1 MRQAYREVMDHIAVT
16 EEMRER
22 VLCHIRN
29 MDLPSAKV
37 QARRIWMRR
46 LAAAACF
53 AVLVVGAVTLPRI
66 HTPSQG
72 ENPGVEHGVWERT
85 QTASLEELSQE
96 VGFAVE
102 GLESLP
108 FPVVE
113 TSYTAYGKEM
123 AEVTYMGETQSLVYR
138 KTMGSADPSGDYT
151 AYSQV
156 LVLELE
162 TGTVTLKGEEGSY
175 CLALWEDGTY
185 SYSARASEGYS
196 QDQWAQL
203 LESAEARPH

>member
-16 EEMRER
+16 EDMRER
-22 VLCHIRN
+22 VLQHIRT
-29 MDLPSAKV
+29 MDLPAAKDKTRTV
-37 QARRIWMRR
+37 WTRR

-53 AVLVVGAVTLPRI
+53 AVLVVGAVTLPQI

-72 ENPGVEHGVWERT
+72 ENPPEVEHGVWNRT
-85 QTASLEELSQE
+85 QAASLEELSQV

-102 GLESLP
+102 GLETLP

-123 AEVTYMGETQSLVYR
+123 AEVTYTGETQSLVYR
-138 KTMGSADPSGDYT
+138 KTAGSTDPSGDYT
-151 AYSQV
+151 AYSHV

-185 SYSARASEGYS
+185 SYSARASQGYS
-196 QDQWAQL
+196 QDQWVQL
-203 LESAEARPH
+203 LESGA

>member
-1 MRQAYREVMDHIAVT
+1 MRQAYREAMDHVAVT
-16 EEMRER
+16 GEMRER
-22 VLCHIRN
+22 VLRHIRA
-29 MDLPSAKV
+29 MDLPAAK
-37 QARRIWMRR
+37 ASTRRVWTRR

-53 AVLVVGAVTLPRI
+53 AVLVAGAAALPRI

-72 ENPGVEHGVWERT
+72 ENPPGVEHGVWNRT
-85 QTASLEELSQE
+85 QAASLEELSQV
-96 VGFAVE
+96 VGFGVE
-102 GLESLP
+102 GLETLP

-123 AEVTYMGETQSLVYR
+123 AEVTYTGETQSLVYR
-138 KTMGSADPSGDYT
+138 KATGSGDPSGDYT
-151 AYSQV
+151 AYSHV

-175 CLALWEDGTY
+175 CLALWEDGSY
-185 SYSARASEGYS
+185 SYSARTSEGYS

-203 LESAEARPH
+203 LESAR

>member
-16 EEMRER
+16 DEMRER
-22 VLCHIRN
+22 VLYPIRT
-29 MDLPSAKV
+29 MDLSAAKV
-37 QARRIWMRR
+37 RRRRVWTRR

-53 AVLVVGAVTLPRI
+53 AVLVAGAVALPQI
-66 HTPSQG
+66 NTPSQG
-72 ENPGVEHGVWERT
+72 ENPPGVEHGVWNRT
-85 QTASLEELSQE
+85 QAASLEELSRL
-96 VGFAVE
+96 VGFEVE

-108 FPVVE
+108 FPVME

-123 AEVTYMGETQSLVYR
+123 AEVTYTGETQSLVYR
-138 KTMGSADPSGDYT
+138 KTADSGDPSGDYT
-151 AYSQV
+151 AYSHV

-175 CLALWEDGTY
+175 CLALWEDGAY

-203 LESAEARPH
+203 LESAG

>member
-16 EEMRER
+16 EDMRER
-22 VLCHIRN
+22 VLQHIRT
-29 MDLPSAKV
+29 MDLPAAKAKTRTV
-37 QARRIWMRR
+37 WTRR

-53 AVLVVGAVTLPRI
+53 AVLVVGAVTLPQI

-72 ENPGVEHGVWERT
+72 ENPPEVEHGVWNRT
-85 QTASLEELSQE
+85 QAASLEELSQV

-102 GLESLP
+102 GLETLP

-123 AEVTYMGETQSLVYR
+123 AEVTYTGETQSLVYR
-138 KTMGSADPSGDYT
+138 KTAGSTDTSGDYT
-151 AYSQV
+151 AYSHV

-185 SYSARASEGYS
+185 SYSARTSQGYS
-196 QDQWAQL
+196 QDQWVQL
-203 LESAEARPH
+203 LESGA

>member
-16 EEMRER
+16 EDMRER
-22 VLCHIRN
+22 VLQHIRT
-29 MDLPSAKV
+29 MDLPAAKDR
-37 QARRIWMRR
+37 ARTVWTRR

-72 ENPGVEHGVWERT
+72 ENPPEVEHGVWNRT
-85 QTASLEELSQE
+85 QAASLEELSQV

-102 GLESLP
+102 GLETLP

-123 AEVTYMGETQSLVYR
+123 AEVTYTGETQSLVYR
-138 KTMGSADPSGDYT
+138 KTAGSTDPSGDYT
-151 AYSQV
+151 AYSHV

-185 SYSARASEGYS
+185 SYSARASQGYS
-196 QDQWAQL
+196 QDQWVQL
-203 LESAEARPH
+203 LESGA

>member
-16 EEMRER
+16 QEMRER
-22 VLCHIRN
+22 VLHHIRA
-29 MDLPSAKV
+29 MDLPAAK
-37 QARRIWMRR
+37 ARARMIWTRR

-53 AVLVVGAVTLPRI
+53 AVLAVGAVALPRI
-66 HTPSQG
+66 NTPSQ
-72 ENPGVEHGVWERT
+72 EQNPPGVEHGVWNRT
-85 QTASLEELSQE
+85 QTASLEELSQV

-108 FPVVE
+108 FPVME

-123 AEVTYMGETQSLVYR
+123 AEVTYTGETQSLVYR
-138 KTMGSADPSGDYT
+138 KTAGSTDPSGDYT
-151 AYSQV
+151 AYSHV

-162 TGTVTLKGEEGSY
+162 TGIVTLKGEEESY

-196 QDQWAQL
+196 QDQWAQM
-203 LESAEARPH
+203 LEPAE

>member
-16 EEMRER
+16 EDMRER
-22 VLCHIRN
+22 VLQHIRT
-29 MDLPSAKV
+29 MDLPAAKDR
-37 QARRIWMRR
+37 ARTVWTRR

-53 AVLVVGAVTLPRI
+53 AVLVVGAVTLPQI

-72 ENPGVEHGVWERT
+72 ENPPEVEHGVWNRT
-85 QTASLEELSQE
+85 QAASLEELSQV

-102 GLESLP
+102 GLETLP

-123 AEVTYMGETQSLVYR
+123 AEVTYTGETQSLVYR
-138 KTMGSADPSGDYT
+138 KTAGSTDPSGDYT
-151 AYSQV
+151 AYSHV

-185 SYSARASEGYS
+185 SYSARTSQGYS
-196 QDQWAQL
+196 QDQWVQL
-203 LESAEARPH
+203 LESGA

>member
-1 MRQAYREVMDHIAVT
+1 MILRQAYREVMDHIAVT
-16 EEMRER
+16 EDMRER
-22 VLCHIRN
+22 VLQHIRT
-29 MDLPSAKV
+29 MDLPAAKDR
-37 QARRIWMRR
+37 ARTVWTRR

-53 AVLVVGAVTLPRI
+53 AVLVVGAVTLPQI

-72 ENPGVEHGVWERT
+72 ENPPEVEHGVWNRT
-85 QTASLEELSQE
+85 QAASLEELSQV

-102 GLESLP
+102 GLETLP

-123 AEVTYMGETQSLVYR
+123 AEVTYTGETQSLVYR
-138 KTMGSADPSGDYT
+138 KTAGSTDPSGDYT
-151 AYSQV
+151 AYSHV

-185 SYSARASEGYS
+185 SYSARTSQGYS
-196 QDQWAQL
+196 QDQWVQL
-203 LESAEARPH
+203 LESGA

>member
-1 MRQAYREVMDHIAVT
+1 MRQAYREVIDHVAVT
-16 EEMRER
+16 GEMRER
-22 VLCHIRN
+22 VLHHIRA
-29 MDLPSAKV
+29 MDLPAAKTR
-37 QARRIWMRR
+37 ARKVWTRR

-53 AVLVVGAVTLPRI
+53 AVLVAGAVALPRI

-72 ENPGVEHGVWERT
+72 ENPPGVEHGIWNRT
-85 QTASLEELSQE
+85 QADSLEELSQM
-96 VGFAVE
+96 VGFEVE
-102 GLESLP
+102 GLKSLP
-108 FPVVE
+108 FPAVE

-123 AEVTYMGETQSLVYR
+123 AEVTYTGETQSLVYR
-138 KTMGSADPSGDYT
+138 KTAGSTDPSGDYA
-151 AYSQV
+151 AYSHV

-185 SYSARASEGYS
+185 SYSARASQGYS

-203 LESAEARPH
+203 LELAG

>member
-16 EEMRER
+16 EDMRER
-22 VLCHIRN
+22 VLQHIRT
-29 MDLPSAKV
+29 MDLPAAKDR
-37 QARRIWMRR
+37 ARTVWTRR

-53 AVLVVGAVTLPRI
+53 AVLVVGVVTLPQI

-72 ENPGVEHGVWERT
+72 ENPPEVEHGVWNRT
-85 QTASLEELSQE
+85 QAASLEELSQV

-102 GLESLP
+102 GLETLP

-123 AEVTYMGETQSLVYR
+123 AEVTYTGETQSLVYR
-138 KTMGSADPSGDYT
+138 KTAGSTDPSGDYT
-151 AYSQV
+151 AYSHV

-185 SYSARASEGYS
+185 SYSARTSQGYS
-196 QDQWAQL
+196 QDQWVQL
-203 LESAEARPH
+203 LESGA

>member
-22 VLCHIRN
+22 VLHHIRT
-29 MDLPSAKV
+29 MDLPAAKAQV
-37 QARRIWMRR
+37 RTVWARR

-53 AVLVVGAVTLPRI
+53 AVLVVGAVALPRI
-66 HTPSQG
+66 NTPSQG
-72 ENPGVEHGVWERT
+72 ENPPEVEHGVWNRT
-85 QTASLEELSQE
+85 QAASLEELSQV
-96 VGFAVE
+96 VGFEVE

-123 AEVTYMGETQSLVYR
+123 AEVTYTGETQSLVYR
-138 KTMGSADPSGDYT
+138 KTAGSTDPSGDYT
-151 AYSQV
+151 AYSHV

-175 CLALWEDGTY
+175 CLALWEDGSY
-185 SYSARASEGYS
+185 SYSARASQGYS
-196 QDQWAQL
+196 QDQWIQL
-203 LESAEARPH
+203 LESAA

>member
-1 MRQAYREVMDHIAVT
+1 MRQAYREAMDHVAVT
-16 EEMRER
+16 GEMRER
-22 VLCHIRN
+22 VLRHIRA
-29 MDLPSAKV
+29 MDLPAAK
-37 QARRIWMRR
+37 ARTRRVWTRR

-53 AVLVVGAVTLPRI
+53 AVLVAGAAALPRI

-72 ENPGVEHGVWERT
+72 ENPPGVEHGVWNRT
-85 QTASLEELSQE
+85 QAASLEELSQA
-96 VGFAVE
+96 VGFGVE
-102 GLESLP
+102 GLETLP

-123 AEVTYMGETQSLVYR
+123 AEVTYTGETQSLVYR
-138 KTMGSADPSGDYT
+138 KAIGSGDPSGDYN

-175 CLALWEDGTY
+175 CLALWEDGSY

-196 QDQWAQL
+196 KDQWAQL
-203 LESAEARPH
+203 LESAG

>member
-1 MRQAYREVMDHIAVT
+1 MRQAYREAMDHVAVT
-16 EEMRER
+16 GEMRER
-22 VLCHIRN
+22 VLRHIRA
-29 MDLPSAKV
+29 MDLPAAK
-37 QARRIWMRR
+37 ARTRRVWTRR

-53 AVLVVGAVTLPRI
+53 AVLVAGAAALPRI

-72 ENPGVEHGVWERT
+72 ENPPGVEHGVWNRT
-85 QTASLEELSQE
+85 QAASLEELSQV
-96 VGFAVE
+96 VGFGVE
-102 GLESLP
+102 GLETLP

-123 AEVTYMGETQSLVYR
+123 AEVTYTGETQSLVYR
-138 KTMGSADPSGDYT
+138 KAIGSGDPSGDYN
-151 AYSQV
+151 AYSHV

-175 CLALWEDGTY
+175 CLALWEDGSY
-185 SYSARASEGYS
+185 SYSARTSEGYS

-203 LESAEARPH
+203 LESAG

>member
-22 VLCHIRN
+22 VLQHIWA
-29 MDLPSAKV
+29 MDLPAAKSRTQMV
-37 QARRIWMRR
+37 WTRR

-53 AVLVVGAVTLPRI
+53 AVLVVGAVALPRI

-72 ENPGVEHGVWERT
+72 ENPPGVEHGVWNRT
-85 QTASLEELSQE
+85 QAASLEELSQA

-108 FPVVE
+108 FPVAE
-113 TSYTAYGKEM
+113 TSYTAYGEEM
-123 AEVTYMGETQSLVYR
+123 AEVTYTGETQSLVYR
-138 KTMGSADPSGDYT
+138 KTAGSTDPSGDYT
-151 AYSQV
+151 AYPHV
-156 LVLELE
+156 LVLELN

-196 QDQWAQL
+196 QEQWAQM
-203 LESAEARPH
+203 LESAG